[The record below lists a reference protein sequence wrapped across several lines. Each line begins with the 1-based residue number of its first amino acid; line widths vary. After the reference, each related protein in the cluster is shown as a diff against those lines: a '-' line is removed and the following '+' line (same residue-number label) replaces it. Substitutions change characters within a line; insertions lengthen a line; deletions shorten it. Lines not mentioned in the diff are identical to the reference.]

1 MNALTVW
8 KFALEAAPDVQEV
21 EMPAGARLLS
31 AGEQGS
37 SLCIW
42 ALVDPAQPLVIRRIR
57 IAGTGHLLTGEVD
70 PGTAYVGR
78 GTFAGGALQ
87 VHVFDL
93 GVADDSH

>member
-1 MNALTVW
+1 MNLTVW
-8 KFALEAAPDVQEV
+8 KFALEAAPDVQRIK
-21 EMPAGARLLS
+21 MPAGARMLS

-42 ALVDPAQPLVIRRIR
+42 ALVDPKQPEVQRLIR
-57 IAGTGHLLTGEVD
+57 IAGTGHPLSGTVD
-70 PGTAYVGR
+70 PGTAYIGR

-93 GVADDSH
+93 GEEHDPH